1 MFWPSWTLESH
12 THFTQNNKK
21 KKEAQILCFVP
32 SKARKRQWGFKGV
45 IPRFLF
51 LPHREE
57 RCICSWSEFKMTT
70 NTFHRGLIQNHSI
83 ESECSF
89 RNPDNNN
96 NNKKKTTGFE
106 KKGAHLLLAV
116 SISVATSLAY
126 EQSLWL
132 WINNSG
138 NRSVFNYLNQNSH
151 SGQAFSI
158 ACVYFERLRRRGECG
173 ECLSKNEK
181 KKKQSEENVKSST
194 WKTKW
199 PLIKANTKPSPLPP
213 SLSVWTVEGIIL

>member
-12 THFTQNNKK
+12 THTHTSHKTTRKK
-21 KKEAQILCFVP
+21 KAQILCFVP

-158 ACVYFERLRRRGECG
+158 ACVYFGRLRRRGECG

-181 KKKQSEENVKSST
+181 KKSNQRKTWKAAPEKQSDRWLKPTLN
-194 WKTKW
+194 
-199 PLIKANTKPSPLPP
+199 PLLSLH
-213 SLSVWTVEGIIL
+213 LSVCEL